1 MDNLILKKKTS
12 ELKYKNCI
20 STSIFLPNLAKYN
33 NKSNV
38 YLLGLI
44 RIIETFDKLIDDNIR
59 VNKGEV
65 WKLRVYYDAMFDYK
79 YDKKYPE
86 MLKNSTYKNQLTNN
100 NKTKKA
106 KNTII
111 GNLENKN
118 NKFNYLY
125 NAIKYYLNYVK
136 KNIKK
141 YKYIELVSYEYKKK
155 KLIKI
160 PGHDETFGSLVRF
173 EAFFDKSLD
182 FIYSVNCRNG
192 FGLELLSNLNKWI
205 LSGKK
210 IITTNTNY
218 YLNPIVN
225 EKKSSVY
232 KTVYDKI
239 TEYYNIPKKYH
250 ARKYSMVRYAAGV
263 FGFYNKYKSINID
276 KLRKQYNEILSFLV
290 DKLNYKYGIDE
301 YLLCILFY
309 YEGMIFYRYNKDPN
323 DNHYKLNPEYYYFNR
338 TFNSGIDF
346 TNENKLNNS
355 IIYNTFYYVNCIY
368 NLSNNQKIPSYI
380 YSYVNKESINLIK
393 KEISNFRINNKTLL
407 SNLKKIAFTGKITD
421 LLITEYKKL
430 NNLRYK
436 LFSDFI
442 IIYNINNFVAT
453 AKKYENIN
461 NYLSSINDKK
471 QYNFINNI
479 INHTKDLFLNS
490 YNINSSSMS
499 LILFKTLCYTKI
511 NYYNINNN
519 LYLVNYHRELK
530 PLIIYNKVNEP
541 EDSKNKRQLNITR
554 TNLRINVDYD
564 YKNTIFFDNNK
575 NDNDYYTLYDFT
587 NKSYQEL
594 VKYCIGYYNKGK
606 VFIIKNNEDL
616 NKFLND

>member
-1 MDNLILKKKTS
+1 MDNLVLKKITS

-20 STSIFLPNLAKYN
+20 STAIFLPNLAKYN

-44 RIIETFDKLIDDNIR
+44 RLIETFDKLIDDNVEI
-59 VNKGEV
+59 NKGQV

-79 YDKKYPE
+79 YDKKYPD
-86 MLKNSTYKNQLTNN
+86 MFKNSTYKYHLTNN

-106 KNTII
+106 KNTIT
-111 GNLENKN
+111 GNLDNKK

-125 NAIKYYLNYVK
+125 NSIKYYLDYVK
-136 KNIKK
+136 KNIKN
-141 YKYIELVSYEYKKK
+141 YKYIELVSYEYKNK
-155 KLIKI
+155 KLSKI

-173 EAFFDKSLD
+173 EAFFDKSLEY
-182 FIYSVNCRNG
+182 IYSVNCRNG

-263 FGFYNKYKSINID
+263 FGFNNKYKNINID
-276 KLRKQYNEILSFLV
+276 KLKSQYNEILSFLV
-290 DKLNYKYGIDE
+290 DKFNYKYGVDE

-309 YEGMIFYRYNKDPN
+309 YEGMIFYRHNKDSS
-323 DNHYKLNPEYYYFNR
+323 DNHYKLNPEYYYFYRNI
-338 TFNSGIDF
+338 NSGTEFI
-346 TNENKLNNS
+346 TENKLNEKV
-355 IIYNTFYYVNCIY
+355 IYNTSYYVNCIY

-380 YSYVNKESINLIK
+380 YSYVNKESIDLIK
-393 KEISNFRINNKTLL
+393 RELVDFKLNNKSLL
-407 SNLKKIAFTGKITD
+407 SNIKRITFTGKIND
-421 LLITEYKKL
+421 SIITEYKQLK
-430 NNLRYK
+430 NLRHK
-436 LFSDFI
+436 LFIDFI
-442 IIYNINNFVAT
+442 ILHNMNNFVLIN
-453 AKKYENIN
+453 KKYSDID
-461 NYLSSINDKK
+461 NYLSSITDRNKME
-471 QYNFINNI
+471 FINNI
-479 INHTKDLFLNS
+479 KNRTTDLFLNI
-490 YNINSSSMS
+490 YIINNSSMS
-499 LILFKTLCYTKI
+499 LELFKTLCYT
-511 NYYNINNN
+511 NIDYKNITNN
-519 LYLVNYHRELK
+519 LDLINYHRELK

-587 NKSYQEL
+587 NKSFQEL

-616 NKFLND
+616 NKFLNE